1 MQSNS
6 YWDIDDA
13 LMSQELIK
21 CKCNT
26 DDCNFLSILKI
37 DKDDDTQF
45 LEGEEIQLPISL
57 ASILGENSY
66 IDIMKPKFLSDE
78 YYKMLNSDPEIP
90 DFSKEN
96 KYFYE
101 KSILLTPYIIDYDD
115 MKWLKCLSRTSYI
128 RFYHFFINSHNVKL
142 LNSITEKKLSVREL
156 KFFNKMVL
164 IDKNNRY
171 YKINYSNN
179 NKILDEKIEA
189 RKNRHKMKKE
199 TENISINVNN

>member
-90 DFSKEN
+90 DFSKDN
-96 KYFYE
+96 RYFYE
-101 KSILLTPYIIDYDD
+101 KCILLTPYIIDYDD
-115 MKWLKCLSRTSYI
+115 MKWLKCL
-128 RFYHFFINSHNVKL
+128 L
-142 LNSITEKKLSVREL
+142 TEKKLSIREL

-164 IDKNNRY
+164 VDKNNRY

-189 RKNRHKMKKE
+189 KKNRHKMKKE

>member
-1 MQSNS
+1 MQNNS

-78 YYKMLNSDPEIP
+78 IAPK
-90 DFSKEN
+90 
-96 KYFYE
+96 
-101 KSILLTPYIIDYDD
+101 
-115 MKWLKCLSRTSYI
+115 
-128 RFYHFFINSHNVKL
+128 
-142 LNSITEKKLSVREL
+142 
-156 KFFNKMVL
+156 
-164 IDKNNRY
+164 
-171 YKINYSNN
+171 
-179 NKILDEKIEA
+179 
-189 RKNRHKMKKE
+189 
-199 TENISINVNN
+199 

>member
-57 ASILGENSY
+57 ASILGENSF

-128 RFYHFFINSHNVKL
+128 RFYHFFIYYHNVKL

-156 KFFNKMVL
+156 KFFNKMVV

>member
-57 ASILGENSY
+57 ASILGENSF

-142 LNSITEKKLSVREL
+142 LNSITEKKLSIREL

>member
-57 ASILGENSY
+57 ASILGENSF

-115 MKWLKCLSRTSYI
+115 MKWLKCLSKTSYQ
-128 RFYHFFINSHNVKL
+128 RFLHYFIHSQNVKSINSLSEKNSSVK
-142 LNSITEKKLSVREL
+142 EL
-156 KFFNKMVL
+156 QFFNKMVL
-164 IDKNNRY
+164 VDKNNRF
-171 YKINYSNN
+171 YKVNYSHN

-189 RKNRHKMKKE
+189 KKNRHKMKKE
-199 TENISINVNN
+199 TENINININN

>member
-1 MQSNS
+1 
-6 YWDIDDA
+6 
-13 LMSQELIK
+13 
-21 CKCNT
+21 
-26 DDCNFLSILKI
+26 
-37 DKDDDTQF
+37 
-45 LEGEEIQLPISL
+45 
-57 ASILGENSY
+57 
-66 IDIMKPKFLSDE
+66 
-78 YYKMLNSDPEIP
+78 
-90 DFSKEN
+90 
-96 KYFYE
+96 
-101 KSILLTPYIIDYDD
+101 

>member
-128 RFYHFFINSHNVKL
+128 RFYHFFKYL
-142 LNSITEKKLSVREL
+142 KKLEFR
-156 KFFNKMVL
+156 
-164 IDKNNRY
+164 I
-171 YKINYSNN
+171 
-179 NKILDEKIEA
+179 
-189 RKNRHKMKKE
+189 
-199 TENISINVNN
+199 

>member
-1 MQSNS
+1 MQNNS

-142 LNSITEKKLSVREL
+142 LNSITEKKLSIKEL

-164 IDKNNRY
+164 VDKNNRY

-189 RKNRHKMKKE
+189 KKNRHKMKKE

>member
-1 MQSNS
+1 MQNNS

-78 YYKMLNSDPEIP
+78 YYKILNSDPEIP
-90 DFSKEN
+90 DFSKDN

-101 KSILLTPYIIDYDD
+101 KCILLTPYIIDYDD
-115 MKWLKCLSRTSYI
+115 MKWFKCLSRTSYI

-142 LNSITEKKLSVREL
+142 LNSITEKKLSIREL

-164 IDKNNRY
+164 VDKNNRY

>member
-128 RFYHFFINSHNVKL
+128 RFYHFFKNSHNVKL
-142 LNSITEKKLSVREL
+142 LNSITEKKLSIREL

-164 IDKNNRY
+164 VDKNNRY

>member
-57 ASILGENSY
+57 ASILGENSF

>member
-57 ASILGENSY
+57 ASILGENSF

-164 IDKNNRY
+164 VDKNNRY

>member
-142 LNSITEKKLSVREL
+142 LNSITEKKLSIREL

-164 IDKNNRY
+164 VDKNNRY

>member
-57 ASILGENSY
+57 ASILGENSF

-128 RFYHFFINSHNVKL
+128 RFYHFFINSHNVKS
-142 LNSITEKKLSVREL
+142 LNSITEKKLSIKEL

-164 IDKNNRY
+164 VDKNNRF
-171 YKINYSNN
+171 YKVNYSHN

>member
-1 MQSNS
+1 MQNNS
-6 YWDIDDA
+6 YWEIDDA

-26 DDCNFLSILKI
+26 DNCNFLSILKI
-37 DKDDDTQF
+37 DKDDDNQF

-57 ASILGENSY
+57 ASILGENSF

-115 MKWLKCLSRTSYI
+115 MKWLKCLSKTSYQ
-128 RFYHFFINSHNVKL
+128 RFLHYFIHSQNVKSINSLSEKNSSVK
-142 LNSITEKKLSVREL
+142 EL
-156 KFFNKMVL
+156 QFFNKMVL
-164 IDKNNRY
+164 VDKNNRF
-171 YKINYSNN
+171 YKVNYSHN

-189 RKNRHKMKKE
+189 KKNRHKMKKE
-199 TENISINVNN
+199 TENINININN